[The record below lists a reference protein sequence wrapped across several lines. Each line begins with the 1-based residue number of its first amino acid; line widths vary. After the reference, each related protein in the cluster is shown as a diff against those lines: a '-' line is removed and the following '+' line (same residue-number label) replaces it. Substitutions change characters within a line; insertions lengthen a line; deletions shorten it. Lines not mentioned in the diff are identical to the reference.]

1 MSQGST
7 TVHTTRIQSMRFHV
21 MAHEVFWG
29 LISILLQLS
38 IAWLT
43 PELLYYSIIIQLL
56 LMSIVMHP
64 SIIGIQKNAFDQAF
78 PATVFRGFLFGFCY
92 GFLYDDIQISILQ
105 SVNILLPLTASIFFS
120 AGYFAEFMRRRGFS
134 DWIIV
139 ICSSIIMCSFI
150 FILLSEIPGIRD
162 IILLFSSIAF
172 AIAIRLQSNNVWD
185 ALLVLLFLHIISS
198 NAEALF
204 HLFTYLS

>member
-29 LISILLQLS
+29 LISTLLQLS

-56 LMSIVMHP
+56 LMMIVMHP

-92 GFLYDDIQISILQ
+92 GFLYDDVQISILQ

-150 FILLSEIPGIRD
+150 LILLSEIPGIRD
-162 IILLFSSIAF
+162 IMLLFSSIAF

-185 ALLVLLFLHIISS
+185 ALLVLLFLHTISS

-204 HLFTYLS
+204 HLFTSLS

>member
-1 MSQGST
+1 LSQGST

>member
-1 MSQGST
+1 
-7 TVHTTRIQSMRFHV
+7 

>member
-1 MSQGST
+1 
-7 TVHTTRIQSMRFHV
+7 MRFHV

-29 LISILLQLS
+29 LSSTLLQLS

-56 LMSIVMHP
+56 LMMIVMHP

-92 GFLYDDIQISILQ
+92 GFLYDDVQISILQ

-139 ICSSIIMCSFI
+139 ICSSIILCSFI

-162 IILLFSSIAF
+162 IMLLFSSIAF

-204 HLFTYLS
+204 HLFTSLS

>member
-1 MSQGST
+1 
-7 TVHTTRIQSMRFHV
+7 MRFHV